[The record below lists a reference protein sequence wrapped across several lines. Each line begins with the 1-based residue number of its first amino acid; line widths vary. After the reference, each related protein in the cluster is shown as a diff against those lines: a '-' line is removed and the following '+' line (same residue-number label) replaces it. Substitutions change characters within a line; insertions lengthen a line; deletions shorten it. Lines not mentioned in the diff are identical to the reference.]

1 LAAPDVV
8 VTGPGQP
15 VLLPAACAHALRG
28 AVRAAL
34 DNVRRHAGE
43 GATAW
48 VLLEDEPDRVTVTV
62 RDDGVGMAPGRLE
75 EAAREGRLG
84 VHASV
89 RGRLA
94 DVGGT
99 VAVHSAPGQGTEVE
113 LVLPKQPS
121 PAPKTP
127 SVSAKASSASP
138 KSSSALPRGATR

>member
-1 LAAPDVV
+1 
-8 VTGPGQP
+8 
-15 VLLPAACAHALRG
+15 
-28 AVRAAL
+28 
-34 DNVRRHAGE
+34 
-43 GATAW
+43 
-48 VLLEDEPDRVTVTV
+48 
-62 RDDGVGMAPGRLE
+62 MAPGRLE